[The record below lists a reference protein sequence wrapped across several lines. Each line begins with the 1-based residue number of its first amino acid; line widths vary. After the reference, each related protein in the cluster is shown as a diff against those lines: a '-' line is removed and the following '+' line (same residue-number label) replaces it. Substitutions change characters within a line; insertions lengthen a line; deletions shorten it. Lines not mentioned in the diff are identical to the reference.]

1 MADRTNMAL
10 FDSTNFPLT
19 KGEIIEMSEIAEI
32 LVFDSTKTIKEDFFK
47 FQVMHAYEAFYINY
61 IKLPSLSSW
70 EYFLHHYR
78 NKVPFKKEIE
88 SIMEHA
94 LNVKA
99 GVFDKTVAFTILNMS
114 LNNSIEEFRTFYNAL
129 ETFVKRHQPGVKD
142 RGIRFAT
149 ICSYVI
155 EKLPKHLKDH
165 RNVADRILP
174 LDYLTIVVKNLEPTY
189 KRNLSEFIKLNGV
202 KLTAMEQKKLENFQN
217 MLKE

>member
-1 MADRTNMAL
+1 MAI
-10 FDSTNFPLT
+10 FDDINLPLT
-19 KGEIIEMSEIAEI
+19 KDETIEISETAEI
-32 LVFDSTKTIKEDFFK
+32 LVFCNTKTIKEDIFK
-47 FQVMHAYEAFYINY
+47 FHVVHAYEAFFVNY

-70 EYFLHHYR
+70 ECFLQHYR
-78 NKVPFKKEIE
+78 PKAPFKTEIE
-88 SIMEHA
+88 HLMEHA
-94 LNVKA
+94 LKVKV

-114 LNNSIEEFRTFYNAL
+114 LNFNIDDFRNFYTAL
-129 ETFVKRHQPGVKD
+129 EAFVKRHQPDVKE

-165 RNVADRILP
+165 RDLADRILP
-174 LDYLTIVVKNLEPTY
+174 LDYLTIIIKNLEPTY

-202 KLTAMEQKKLENFQN
+202 KLTALEQKKVEAFKN